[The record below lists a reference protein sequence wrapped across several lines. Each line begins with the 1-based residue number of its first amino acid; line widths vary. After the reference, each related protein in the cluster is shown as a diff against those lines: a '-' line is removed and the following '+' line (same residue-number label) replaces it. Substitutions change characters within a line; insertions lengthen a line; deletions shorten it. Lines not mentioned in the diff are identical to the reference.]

1 MADEKNK
8 TKEEPE
14 DCVWDMGTPCDDGPV
29 ERQLMF
35 EKQLHVPICNK
46 HMEEHREV
54 MILVAAGH
62 PIDEVVEMT
71 AEERKR
77 QAILVALSGMD
88 LTDVEV

>member
-1 MADEKNK
+1 MSDKI
-8 TKEEPE
+8 KEV
-14 DCVWDMGTPCDDGPV
+14 CVWEIGTPCDDGEI

-35 EKQLHVPICNK
+35 EKQLQVPICKK

-54 MILVAAGH
+54 MVLVAAGN

-77 QAILVALSGMD
+77 QAILIALSGMD